1 METNVK
7 RSVNIMIKKISWVS
21 TIISLAFAL
30 VLTFLSDKRT
40 FKLNLSNN
48 LFLIGLFILVIALV
62 LYLYDAHIFRH
73 LTWHRPQTPTVSQ
86 KDTKQPA
93 FYTKLRRVFLWLG
106 LIEMAASIV
115 ISFL

>member
-1 METNVK
+1 
-7 RSVNIMIKKISWVS
+7 MIKRISWVS

-30 VLTFLSDKRT
+30 LLTFLSDKRT

-48 LFLIGLFILVIALV
+48 LFLIGLFILVIAIV

-73 LTWHRPQTPTVSQ
+73 LTWQHSQ
-86 KDTKQPA
+86 AANTAKNPTKQPA

-106 LIEMAASIV
+106 LIEMAASVV